1 MTGKMLYNL
10 LKTDFLLKGGVIMK
24 KVLAII
30 LLSLLSIVSC
40 TTAADGTRKVSKTGV
55 GAGIGAAA
63 GAVIGQAIGKDTKG
77 TLIGTAG
84 GAAVGAAIGNI
95 FDRQEKELRNK
106 LKGTG
111 VDVKRTGEGEI
122 KLTAPE
128 NITFDI
134 NSYVIKTQFRN
145 TLDSVATVLKT
156 YPDSTIVVSGHTD
169 TTGNDAINNPLSV
182 NRANSVETYLE
193 SQGISSS
200 RITSRGYG
208 SKQPIA
214 SNSTEAGRAQNRR
227 VEIAIIANQQ

>member
-1 MTGKMLYNL
+1 
-10 LKTDFLLKGGVIMK
+10 MK

-30 LLSLLSIVSC
+30 LLSLLTVISC
-40 TTAADGTRKVSKTGV
+40 TTATDGTRKVSKTGV

-63 GAVIGQAIGKDTKG
+63 GAVIGQVIGKDTKG

-134 NSYVIKTQFRN
+134 NSYVIKPQFRN

-169 TTGNDAINNPLSV
+169 TTGNDTINNPLSV
-182 NRANSVETYLE
+182 NRASSVAAYLE
-193 SQGISSS
+193 SQGISTS

-208 SKQPIA
+208 SKQPVA
-214 SNSTEAGRAQNRR
+214 SNATLAGRAQNRR
-227 VEIAIIANQQ
+227 VEIAIIANQK

>member
-1 MTGKMLYNL
+1 
-10 LKTDFLLKGGVIMK
+10 MK
-24 KVLAII
+24 KVLAVI
-30 LLSLLSIVSC
+30 LLSLLTVVSC
-40 TTAADGTRKVSKTGV
+40 TTATDGTRKVSKTGV

-95 FDRQEKELRNK
+95 FDRQEKELKDK
-106 LKGTG
+106 LQGTG

-128 NITFDI
+128 NITFDT
-134 NSYVIKTQFRN
+134 NSYVVKPQFRK
-145 TLDSVATVLKT
+145 TLDSVATVLNT

-169 TTGNDAINNPLSV
+169 TTGTDAINNPLSV
-182 NRANSVETYLE
+182 NRASSVASYLE
-193 SQGISSS
+193 SQGISTS

-214 SNSTEAGRAQNRR
+214 SNATEAGRAQNRR
-227 VEIAIIANQQ
+227 VEIAIIANQK

>member
-1 MTGKMLYNL
+1 
-10 LKTDFLLKGGVIMK
+10 MK
-24 KVLAII
+24 KVLAITM
-30 LLSLLSIVSC
+30 LSALALVSC
-40 TTAADGTRKVSKTGV
+40 TTAADGTKKISKTGI

-63 GAVIGQAIGKDTKG
+63 GAAIGQVIGKDTKG

-95 FDRQEKELRNK
+95 FDRQEKELKDK
-106 LKGTG
+106 LQGTG

-128 NITFDI
+128 NITFDT
-134 NSYVIKTQFRN
+134 NSYVVKPQFKN

-156 YPDSTIVVSGHTD
+156 YPDSTIIVSGHTD
-169 TTGNDAINNPLSV
+169 TTGTDAINNPLSL
-182 NRANSVETYLE
+182 NRASSVASYLE
-193 SQGISSS
+193 SQGISTS

-214 SNSTEAGRAQNRR
+214 SNATESGRAQNRR
-227 VEIAIIANQQ
+227 VEIAIIANQK

>member
-1 MTGKMLYNL
+1 
-10 LKTDFLLKGGVIMK
+10 MK

-30 LLSLLSIVSC
+30 LLSLLTVVSC
-40 TTAADGTRKVSKTGV
+40 TTATDGTRKVSKTGI

-134 NSYVIKTQFRN
+134 NSYVIKPQFRN

-169 TTGNDAINNPLSV
+169 TTGNDEINNPLSV
-182 NRANSVETYLE
+182 NRASSVESYLE

>member
-1 MTGKMLYNL
+1 
-10 LKTDFLLKGGVIMK
+10 MK

-30 LLSLLSIVSC
+30 LLSLLTVVSC
-40 TTAADGTRKVSKTGV
+40 TTATDGTRKVSKTGI

-63 GAVIGQAIGKDTKG
+63 GAVIGQVIGKDTKG

-84 GAAVGAAIGNI
+84 GAAVGATIGNI

-134 NSYVIKTQFRN
+134 NSYVIKPQFRN

-182 NRANSVETYLE
+182 NRASSVESYLE

-200 RITSRGYG
+200 RITSRGFG

>member
-1 MTGKMLYNL
+1 
-10 LKTDFLLKGGVIMK
+10 MK
-24 KVLAII
+24 KVLAITM
-30 LLSLLSIVSC
+30 LSALALVSC
-40 TTAADGTRKVSKTGV
+40 TTAADGTKKISKTGI

-63 GAVIGQAIGKDTKG
+63 GAAIGQVIGKDTKG

-95 FDRQEKELRNK
+95 FDRQEKELKDK
-106 LKGTG
+106 LQGTG

-128 NITFDI
+128 NITFDT
-134 NSYVIKTQFRN
+134 NSYVVKSQFRK
-145 TLDSVATVLKT
+145 TLDSVATVLNT

-169 TTGNDAINNPLSV
+169 TTGTDAINNPLSV
-182 NRANSVETYLE
+182 NRASSVASYLE
-193 SQGISSS
+193 SQGISAS

-214 SNSTEAGRAQNRR
+214 SNATEAGRAQNRR
-227 VEIAIIANQQ
+227 VEIAIIANQK

>member
-1 MTGKMLYNL
+1 
-10 LKTDFLLKGGVIMK
+10 MK

-30 LLSLLSIVSC
+30 LLSLLTVVSC
-40 TTAADGTRKVSKTGV
+40 TTATDGTRKVSKTGV

-63 GAVIGQAIGKDTKG
+63 GAVIGQVIGKDTKG

-111 VDVKRTGEGEI
+111 EGEI

-128 NITFDI
+128 NITFDL
-134 NSYVIKTQFRN
+134 NSYVIKPQFKN

-182 NRANSVETYLE
+182 NRANSVESYLE

>member
-1 MTGKMLYNL
+1 
-10 LKTDFLLKGGVIMK
+10 MK
-24 KVLAII
+24 KVLAITM
-30 LLSLLSIVSC
+30 LSALALVSC
-40 TTAADGTRKVSKTGV
+40 TTAADGTKKVSKTGI

-63 GAVIGQAIGKDTKG
+63 GAAIGQVIGKDTKG

-95 FDRQEKELRNK
+95 FDRQEKELKDK
-106 LKGTG
+106 LQGTG

-128 NITFDI
+128 NITFDT
-134 NSYVIKTQFRN
+134 NSYVVKPQFKN

-156 YPDSTIVVSGHTD
+156 YPDSTIIVSGHTD
-169 TTGNDAINNPLSV
+169 TTGTDAINNPLSL
-182 NRANSVETYLE
+182 NRASSVASYLE
-193 SQGISSS
+193 SQGISTS

-214 SNSTEAGRAQNRR
+214 SNATEAGRAQNRR
-227 VEIAIIANQQ
+227 VEIAIIANQK

>member
-1 MTGKMLYNL
+1 
-10 LKTDFLLKGGVIMK
+10 MK

-95 FDRQEKELRNK
+95 FDRQEKELKDK

-111 VDVKRTGEGEI
+111 VEVRRTGEGEI

-128 NITFDI
+128 NITFDL
-134 NSYVIKTQFRN
+134 NSYVVKPQFRG

-156 YPDSTIVVSGHTD
+156 YPDSTIIVSGHTD
-169 TTGNDAINNPLSV
+169 TSGNDAINNPLSV
-182 NRANSVETYLE
+182 NRAASVASYLQ
-193 SQGISSS
+193 SQGIASS
-200 RITSRGYG
+200 RMTYRGYG
-208 SKQPIA
+208 SKMPTA
-214 SNSTEAGRAQNRR
+214 SNATEAGRAQNRR
-227 VEIAIIANQQ
+227 VEIAIIANQK

>member
-1 MTGKMLYNL
+1 
-10 LKTDFLLKGGVIMK
+10 MK
-24 KVLAII
+24 KVLAITM
-30 LLSLLSIVSC
+30 LSALALVSC
-40 TTAADGTRKVSKTGV
+40 TTAADGTKKISKTGI

-63 GAVIGQAIGKDTKG
+63 GAAIGQVIGKDTKG

-95 FDRQEKELRNK
+95 FDRQEKELKDK
-106 LKGTG
+106 LQGTG

-128 NITFDI
+128 NITFDT
-134 NSYVIKTQFRN
+134 NSYVVKPQFRK
-145 TLDSVATVLKT
+145 TLDSVATVLIP

-169 TTGNDAINNPLSV
+169 TTGTDAINNPLSV
-182 NRANSVETYLE
+182 NRASSVASYLE
-193 SQGISSS
+193 SQGISTS

-214 SNSTEAGRAQNRR
+214 SNATEAGRAQNRR
-227 VEIAIIANQQ
+227 VEIAIIANQK

>member
-1 MTGKMLYNL
+1 
-10 LKTDFLLKGGVIMK
+10 MK

-30 LLSLLSIVSC
+30 LLSALTVVSC
-40 TTAADGTRKVSKTGV
+40 TTATDGTRKVSKTGI

-63 GAVIGQAIGKDTKG
+63 GAVIGQVIGKDTKG

-95 FDRQEKELRNK
+95 FDRQEKELKDK

-111 VDVKRTGEGEI
+111 VEVKRTGEGEI

-134 NSYVIKTQFRN
+134 NSYVIKPQFRN

-156 YPDSTIVVSGHTD
+156 YPDSTIIISGHTD

-182 NRANSVETYLE
+182 NRASSVESYLA

-200 RITSRGYG
+200 RMTSRGYG

-214 SNSTEAGRAQNRR
+214 SNATEAGRAQNRR
-227 VEIAIIANQQ
+227 VEIAIIANQN

>member
-1 MTGKMLYNL
+1 
-10 LKTDFLLKGGVIMK
+10 MK

-95 FDRQEKELRNK
+95 FDRQEKELKDK

-111 VDVKRTGEGEI
+111 VEVRRTGEGEI

-128 NITFDI
+128 NITFDL
-134 NSYVIKTQFRN
+134 NSYVVKPQFRG

-169 TTGNDAINNPLSV
+169 TTGNDAINNPLSI
-182 NRANSVETYLE
+182 NRASSVESYLE

-200 RITSRGYG
+200 RITSRGFG

-214 SNSTEAGRAQNRR
+214 SNATEAGRAQNRR

>member
-1 MTGKMLYNL
+1 
-10 LKTDFLLKGGVIMK
+10 MK

-30 LLSLLSIVSC
+30 LLSLLTVVSC
-40 TTAADGTRKVSKTGV
+40 TTATDGTRKVSKTGV

-95 FDRQEKELRNK
+95 FDRQEKDLRNK

-134 NSYVIKTQFRN
+134 NSYVIKPQFRN
-145 TLDSVATVLKT
+145 TLDSVTTVLKT

-169 TTGNDAINNPLSV
+169 TTGNDAINNPLSI
-182 NRANSVETYLE
+182 NRASSVESYLE

-200 RITSRGYG
+200 RITSRGFG

>member
-1 MTGKMLYNL
+1 
-10 LKTDFLLKGGVIMK
+10 MK

-30 LLSLLSIVSC
+30 LLSLLTVVSC
-40 TTAADGTRKVSKTGV
+40 TTATDGTRKVSKTGV

-63 GAVIGQAIGKDTKG
+63 GAVIGQVIGKDTKG

-95 FDRQEKELRNK
+95 FDREEKELRNK

-134 NSYVIKTQFRN
+134 NSYVIKPQFRN
-145 TLDSVATVLKT
+145 ALDSVATVLKT

-182 NRANSVETYLE
+182 NRASSVESYLE

-200 RITSRGYG
+200 RITSRGFG

-214 SNSTEAGRAQNRR
+214 SNATEAGRAQNRR

>member
-1 MTGKMLYNL
+1 
-10 LKTDFLLKGGVIMK
+10 MK

-63 GAVIGQAIGKDTKG
+63 GAVIGQVIGKDTKG

-95 FDRQEKELRNK
+95 FDRQEKELKDK

-111 VDVKRTGEGEI
+111 VEVRRTGEGEI

-128 NITFDI
+128 NITFDL
-134 NSYVIKTQFRN
+134 NSYVVKPQFRG

-156 YPDSTIVVSGHTD
+156 YPDSTIIVSGHTD
-169 TTGNDAINNPLSV
+169 TSGNDAINNPLSV
-182 NRANSVETYLE
+182 NRAASVASYLQ
-193 SQGISSS
+193 SQGIASS
-200 RITSRGYG
+200 RMTYRGYG
-208 SKQPIA
+208 SKMPIA
-214 SNSTEAGRAQNRR
+214 SNATEAGRAQNRR
-227 VEIAIIANQQ
+227 VEIAIIANQK

>member
-1 MTGKMLYNL
+1 
-10 LKTDFLLKGGVIMK
+10 MK

-30 LLSLLSIVSC
+30 LLSLLTVVSC
-40 TTAADGTRKVSKTGV
+40 TTATDGTRKVSKTGV

-63 GAVIGQAIGKDTKG
+63 GAVIGQVIGKDTKG

-95 FDRQEKELRNK
+95 FDRQEKDLRNK

-134 NSYVIKTQFRN
+134 NSYVIKPQFKN

-156 YPDSTIVVSGHTD
+156 YPDSTIVISGHTD
-169 TTGNDAINNPLSV
+169 TTGNDAINNPLSI
-182 NRANSVETYLE
+182 NRASSVESYLE

-200 RITSRGYG
+200 RITSRGFG

>member
-1 MTGKMLYNL
+1 
-10 LKTDFLLKGGVIMK
+10 MK

-30 LLSLLSIVSC
+30 LLSLLTVVSC
-40 TTAADGTRKVSKTGV
+40 TTATDGTRKVSKTGI

-63 GAVIGQAIGKDTKG
+63 GAAIGQVIGKDTKG

-95 FDRQEKELRNK
+95 FDRQEKELKDK
-106 LKGTG
+106 LQGTG

-128 NITFDI
+128 NITFDL
-134 NSYVIKTQFRN
+134 NSYVIKPQFRN

-169 TTGNDAINNPLSV
+169 TTGTDAINNPLSV
-182 NRANSVETYLE
+182 NRASSVASYLE
-193 SQGISSS
+193 SQGISTS

-214 SNSTEAGRAQNRR
+214 SNATEAGRAQNRR
-227 VEIAIIANQQ
+227 VEIAIIANQK

>member
-1 MTGKMLYNL
+1 
-10 LKTDFLLKGGVIMK
+10 MK
-24 KVLAII
+24 KVLAITM
-30 LLSLLSIVSC
+30 LSALALVSC
-40 TTAADGTRKVSKTGV
+40 TTAADGTKKISKTGI

-63 GAVIGQAIGKDTKG
+63 GAAIGQVIGKDTKG

-95 FDRQEKELRNK
+95 FDRQEKELKDK
-106 LKGTG
+106 LQGTG

-128 NITFDI
+128 NITFDT
-134 NSYVIKTQFRN
+134 NSYVVKPQFRK
-145 TLDSVATVLKT
+145 TLDSVATVLNT

-169 TTGNDAINNPLSV
+169 TTGTDAINNPLSV
-182 NRANSVETYLE
+182 NRASSVASYLE
-193 SQGISSS
+193 SQGISTS

-214 SNSTEAGRAQNRR
+214 SNATEAGRTQNRR
-227 VEIAIIANQQ
+227 VEIAIIANQK

>member
-1 MTGKMLYNL
+1 
-10 LKTDFLLKGGVIMK
+10 MK

-30 LLSLLSIVSC
+30 LLSLLTVVSC
-40 TTAADGTRKVSKTGV
+40 TTATDGTRKVSKTGI

-95 FDRQEKELRNK
+95 FDRQEKDLRNK

-134 NSYVIKTQFRN
+134 NSYVIKPQFRN

-169 TTGNDAINNPLSV
+169 TTGNDAINNPLSI
-182 NRANSVETYLE
+182 NRASSVESYLE

-200 RITSRGYG
+200 RITSRGFG

>member
-1 MTGKMLYNL
+1 
-10 LKTDFLLKGGVIMK
+10 MK
-24 KVLAII
+24 KVLAITM
-30 LLSLLSIVSC
+30 LSALALVSC
-40 TTAADGTRKVSKTGV
+40 TTAADGTKKISKTGI

-63 GAVIGQAIGKDTKG
+63 GAAIGQVIGKDTKG

-95 FDRQEKELRNK
+95 FDRQEKELKDK
-106 LKGTG
+106 LQGTG

-128 NITFDI
+128 NITFDT
-134 NSYVIKTQFRN
+134 NSYVVKPQFRK
-145 TLDSVATVLKT
+145 TLDSVAAVLNT

-169 TTGNDAINNPLSV
+169 TTGTDAINNPLSV
-182 NRANSVETYLE
+182 NRASSVASYLE
-193 SQGISSS
+193 SQGISTS

-214 SNSTEAGRAQNRR
+214 SNATEAGRAQNRR
-227 VEIAIIANQQ
+227 VEIAIIANQK

>member
-1 MTGKMLYNL
+1 
-10 LKTDFLLKGGVIMK
+10 MK
-24 KVLAII
+24 KVLAIGV
-30 LLSLLSIVSC
+30 LSVLALASC
-40 TTAADGTRKVSKTGV
+40 TTAADGTKKVSKTGI

-63 GAVIGQAIGKDTKG
+63 GAAIGQVIGKDTKG

-95 FDRQEKELRNK
+95 FDRQEKELKDK
-106 LKGTG
+106 LQGTG

-128 NITFDI
+128 NITFDT
-134 NSYVIKTQFRN
+134 NSYVVKPQFKN

-156 YPDSTIVVSGHTD
+156 YPDSTIIVSGHTD
-169 TTGNDAINNPLSV
+169 TTGTDAINNPLSL
-182 NRANSVETYLE
+182 NRASSVASYLE
-193 SQGISSS
+193 SQGISAS

-214 SNSTEAGRAQNRR
+214 SNATEAGRAQNRR
-227 VEIAIIANQQ
+227 VEIAIIANQK

>member
-1 MTGKMLYNL
+1 
-10 LKTDFLLKGGVIMK
+10 MK

-30 LLSLLSIVSC
+30 LLSLLTVVSC
-40 TTAADGTRKVSKTGV
+40 TTATDGTRKVSKTGV

-95 FDRQEKELRNK
+95 FDRQEKDLRNK

-134 NSYVIKTQFRN
+134 NSYVIKPQFRN

-156 YPDSTIVVSGHTD
+156 YPDSTIIVSGHTD
-169 TTGNDAINNPLSV
+169 TTGNDAINNPLSI
-182 NRANSVETYLE
+182 NRASSVESYLE

-200 RITSRGYG
+200 RITSRGFG

-227 VEIAIIANQQ
+227 VEIAIIANQNN